1 MKIIELAQSEALSL
15 KTDGPLEVFFL
26 GVGSLFATRH
36 FQTNFILI
44 KGEDHVLVDF
54 GNTGP
59 FALRATARLEPPAI
73 DVVLPSHSHD
83 DHIGGLGH
91 LALYNRYVGMPFMKR
106 PKLRLVTTPE
116 YEQVLWENSLRG
128 SLEWNEVDPTGK
140 PLALRDFFDVVYPQH
155 HPGQRDSWT
164 IDVGTLHLE
173 LFRTIHIP
181 EQATSV
187 AETFP
192 SYGLYVDNRVFF
204 SCDTQFDRE
213 LIDLYAARGVEA
225 WFHDV
230 QFFPG
235 AVHAPLED
243 LKTLPDDV
251 KAKMLLTHYSDNW
264 QDFAIDGFAGWTQ
277 QGVRYRFE

>member
-1 MKIIELAQSEALSL
+1 MKVIQLARDESL
-15 KTDGPLEVFFL
+15 NLNTDGPLEVFFL

-36 FQTNFILI
+36 FQTNFLLI

-59 FALRATARLEPPAI
+59 NALRSTARLEPSAI
-73 DVVLPSHSHD
+73 EVVLPSHSHD

-91 LALYNRYVGMPFMKR
+91 LALHNRYVGIPFMGK
-106 PKLRLVTTPE
+106 PKTQLIATSE
-116 YEQVLWENSLRG
+116 YEQLLWQNSLRG
-128 SLEWNEVDPTGK
+128 SLEWNEVNDSGDPLT
-140 PLALRDFFDVVYPQH
+140 LRDFFDVK
-155 HPGQRDSWT
+155 HPEFHAGQRDSWT
-164 IDVGTLHLE
+164 IDVGSMHLE

-181 EQATSV
+181 EQANSIE
-187 AETFP
+187 ETFP
-192 SYGLYVDNRVFF
+192 SYGLYVDDRVFF

-213 LIDLYAARGVEA
+213 LIDLYAAKGVEA

-243 LKTLPDDV
+243 LKTLPEPV
-251 KAKMLLTHYSDNW
+251 RRSMYLTHYSDNW
-264 QDFAIDGFAGWTQ
+264 LEQDIAGFAGWTE